1 MISLL
6 ALSTGA
12 VIGLVVLLLVVGLV
26 LFAIAQ
32 YNGLIRLNN
41 HVSEAFAQIEVQL
54 RRRSD
59 LIPNLVETVKGYAS
73 HEKETLERVI
83 AARAAS
89 TAAQGVHDV
98 AAADGM
104 LTQALRGLLA
114 VSEAYPD
121 LKASANFSQLQ
132 EELAGTENKVAF
144 ARQYY
149 NDSVRSLNTT
159 VQGIPGQWFAGW
171 AKVSAREFYE
181 IDDPGA
187 RQAPKVQF

>member
-12 VIGLVVLLLVVGLV
+12 VVGLVVLVLVVGLV

-83 AARAAS
+83 EARAAS

-132 EELAGTENKVAF
+132 EELAGTENKVA
-144 ARQYY
+144 RQYY
-149 NDSVRSLNTT
+149 NDTVRSLNST

-171 AKVSAREFYE
+171 AKVVAREFYE

>member
-1 MISLL
+1 MDPIILIVL
-6 ALSTGA
+6 AA
-12 VIGLVVLLLVVGLV
+12 VVLLV
-26 LFAIAQ
+26 LFAITQ

-41 HVSEAFAQIEVQL
+41 NVSEAFAQIEVQL

-73 HEKETLERVI
+73 HEKDALEKVVQ
-83 AARAAS
+83 ARAAATS
-89 TAAQGVHDV
+89 AQGVHDV

-132 EELAGTENKVAF
+132 EELAATENKVAF

-149 NDSVRSLNTT
+149 NDNVSKLNTT

-171 AKVSAREFYE
+171 AKVGSREFYE
-181 IDDPGA
+181 IDDPTA